1 MLKWSCLSI
10 DGVSAEL
17 THKYP
22 LQEKT
27 EIVLQNKQMSTE
39 AYKALHEYLRGMA
52 APVQPVG

>member
-17 THKYP
+17 THKYS

-39 AYKALHEYLRGMA
+39 AF
-52 APVQPVG
+52 